1 MYQNPTYTQSLA
13 DVQNQRQNEEYL
25 KQLQQDQ
32 QMLDRTNSILGQFGL
47 TEQGINSLY
56 DKYIPERLTNPA
68 QYGQA
73 SEAANLIYNNA
84 ISPEASRWANAEY
97 EKQRAEEAQQRD
109 LLGRQLSGTQNTMFS
124 NLASSGGLDTG
135 ARERLAQN
143 LANQSLFKQQEIS
156 SAGERARLGITARDM
171 QNKQNMLMQ
180 SPTMFSQIG
189 QLLQNTDKY
198 NINNMNA
205 YNQNRLNSLM
215 NAKNQAAALWGNLST
230 NKPEEENGFWSTLSG
245 ALGGVAGLLF

>member
-1 MYQNPTYTQSLA
+1 MTIQELREY
-13 DVQNQRQNEEYL
+13 QRQQEAL
-25 KQLQQDQ
+25 QKQQEQMQQDQ
-32 QMLDRTNSILGQFGL
+32 QMLDRTNHILGQFGL
-47 TEQGINSLY
+47 NESGINNLY
-56 DKYIPERLTNPA
+56 NQYMPEKLTNPT
-68 QYGQA
+68 QFNQA
-73 SEAANLIYNNA
+73 ATSANLIYNNA
-84 ISPEASRWANAEY
+84 VSPEASRWAQAEY
-97 EKQRAEEAQQRD
+97 ARQRAGEAQQRD

-143 LANQSLFKQQEIS
+143 LANQNLFKQQEIS
-156 SAGERARLGITARDM
+156 SAGERARLGITSQDM

-180 SPTMFSQIG
+180 SPTMFQQIG
-189 QLLQNTDKY
+189 QAFQNTDKF

-230 NKPEEENGFWSTLSG
+230 NQPKEDSGGFWNTV
-245 ALGGVAGLLF
+245 APILGGAAMTMLL